1 MTENTIENTKFQIP
15 WAGLAT
21 AFVWAISPIFIRS
34 GLDGLPSPVIGVA
47 IGLLVNVAAY
57 GILLWVRRSEWQGK
71 TISRNALYW
80 QLAAAVFVAL
90 ATWARWVALE
100 TAPVAVVTA
109 LERTSVPVVIIL
121 SLLVLDQQHE
131 RVNRNV
137 WIGGLMIVAGAI
149 ILTVTSQG

>member
-1 MTENTIENTKFQIP
+1 MVENAKFQIP

-21 AFVWAISPIFIRS
+21 AFVWAVSPIFIRS

-47 IGLLVNVAAY
+47 IGLSVNVLAY
-57 GILLWVRRSEWQGK
+57 GILLLVRRNELRGK
-71 TISRNALYW
+71 GALPRKTLYW
-80 QLAAAVFVAL
+80 QLGAAVFVAL

-100 TAPVAVVTA
+100 TASVAVVTA
-109 LERTSVPVVIIL
+109 LERISVPVVIVL
-121 SLLVLDQQHE
+121 SLLVLDQSHE

-149 ILTVTSQG
+149 ILTVTSKG